1 MILVTGS
8 AGKTGRAILQVL
20 LAKGESVRALVHRP
34 DHIPPMRSLGV
45 QDVVMGEMRN
55 VQDME
60 RACDR
65 IRGVYHICPNVS
77 PDEVTIGQTIIAAA
91 QSAGVEHFVFHSVL
105 HPQTEAMP
113 HHWKKLRV
121 EEQLIQSG
129 LPYTILQPAVYM
141 QNILA
146 SWESIC
152 DQGIYPVP
160 YPEETC
166 LSLVDLMDVAQAA
179 AIVMTEPGHQNATY
193 ELVGTHGLSQNEIA
207 AILSKYF
214 HKPVRIR
221 VISLSEWEQQ
231 ARFRGLGDYQ
241 IDALTRM
248 FRYYAQYGL
257 SGNPMTLNWL
267 LNKSPITL
275 EIFIVQASQQQVQEV
290 HSGM

>member
-8 AGKTGRAILQVL
+8 AGKTGRAILQAL
-20 LAKGESVRALVHRP
+20 LAKGKSVRALVHRP
-34 DHIPPMRSLGV
+34 DHIPPMRALGV
-45 QDVVMGEMRN
+45 QEVVIGEMRN
-55 VQDME
+55 VQDMQ

-77 PDEVTIGQTIIAAA
+77 PDEITIGQTIMAAA

-129 LPYTILQPAVYM
+129 LAYTILQPAVYL
-141 QNILA
+141 QNILTH
-146 SWESIC
+146 WESISE
-152 DQGIYPVP
+152 QGVYPVP

-166 LSLVDLMDVAQAA
+166 LSFVDVRDVAQAA
-179 AIVMTEPGHQNATY
+179 AIVMSEPGHQNATY
-193 ELVGTHGLSQNEIA
+193 ELVGTPGISQNEIA
-207 AILSKYF
+207 AILSKYL

-221 VISLSEWEQQ
+221 VISLSDWEQQ
-231 ARFRGLGDYQ
+231 ARASGLGEYQ

-257 SGNPMTLNWL
+257 CGNPMTLNWL

-275 EIFIVQASQQQVQEV
+275 EIFIEQASQQQVQAV
-290 HSGM
+290 HSGK